1 MLDYM
6 CLDRQGGK
14 NMAKFYKC
22 VHCGNIV
29 EMIEDKGV
37 PILCCGEP
45 MKEIVANSTEAAT
58 EKHIPV
64 VTTKDNVVEVVV
76 SSVEHPM
83 TEEHS
88 IQWIVVETTAKV
100 MRHSLKPT
108 DAPKAAFVLAPGEQV
123 VAVYEYCNLHGLW
136 KA

>member
-1 MLDYM
+1 
-6 CLDRQGGK
+6 
-14 NMAKFYKC
+14 MAKFYKC
-22 VHCGNIV
+22 AHCGNIV
-29 EMIEDKGV
+29 EMIENKGV

-45 MKEIVANSTEAAT
+45 MKEIIANTTEAAT

-76 SSVEHPM
+76 GSVEHPM
-83 TEEHS
+83 SEEHL
-88 IQWIVVETTAKV
+88 IQWVVVETTNQV
-100 MRHSLKPT
+100 LRQSLTAT
-108 DAPKAAFVLAPGEQV
+108 DAPKATFVLAPGEKV